1 MTDHKVAQPGSA
13 EPAATAPRA
22 ATTEGQQAQEAPR
35 RMTARRPS
43 GASGVA
49 AAFGSGSGAAWV
61 FRDLASI

>member
-1 MTDHKVAQPGSA
+1 MTDHKVAQPGFA

-49 AAFGSGSGAAWV
+49 AAFGSG
-61 FRDLASI
+61 